1 MHSTAHYKLFAVL
14 ANALGV
20 AHVYAQGTT
29 PAPTPAAPDL
39 STLLILLQFLAQ
51 TLRITAYG
59 LGVAMVIYA
68 GILYLTA
75 YGDEAKPTQ
84 AKNIIRG
91 VAIGLCFV
99 VLAEVI
105 ILALLRGVEPEAN
118 TTGQFNAIQSVF
130 Q

>member
-14 ANALGV
+14 ISALST
-20 AHVYAQGTT
+20 ARVYAQGTT
-29 PAPTPAAPDL
+29 PTPDAPDL
-39 STLLILLQFLAQ
+39 STLQTLLRFLAQ

-105 ILALLRGVEPEAN
+105 ILALLRGVEPAAN
-118 TTGQFNAIQSVF
+118 TTGQFTAIQGIF

>member
-1 MHSTAHYKLFAVL
+1 MRSTAHYKLFAVL
-14 ANALGV
+14 ISALST
-20 AHVYAQGTT
+20 ARVYAQGTT
-29 PAPTPAAPDL
+29 PTSTPDAPDL
-39 STLLILLQFLAQ
+39 STLQTLLSFLAQ

-75 YGDEAKPTQ
+75 YGDESKPTQ
-84 AKNIIRG
+84 AKGIIRG
-91 VAIGLCFV
+91 VAIGLGFV

-105 ILALLRGVEPEAN
+105 ILALLRGVEPAAN
-118 TTGQFNAIQSVF
+118 TTGQFNAIRGIF